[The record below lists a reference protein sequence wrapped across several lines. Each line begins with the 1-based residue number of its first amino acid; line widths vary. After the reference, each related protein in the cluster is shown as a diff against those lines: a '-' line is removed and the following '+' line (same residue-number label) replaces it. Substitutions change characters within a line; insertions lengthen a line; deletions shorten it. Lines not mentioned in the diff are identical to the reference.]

1 MLQEISSTHRSSHHR
16 SKRWFTDSNMDL
28 FIWFEYKVLI
38 CFQLSY
44 NKQQQETSLGWH
56 IETGFTHSLV
66 KATKYHTIQGARAT
80 TLSEGE
86 CGHDAAAI
94 AREFLQAS
102 DQIEVTLADFIF
114 ARLLEVPR
122 RLETHSNLVTVSKNL

>member
-28 FIWFEYKVLI
+28 FIWFENKILV

-44 NKQQQETSLGWH
+44 NKQQQEISLSWH
-56 IETGFTHSLV
+56 IETGFTHNLV
-66 KATKYHTIQGARAT
+66 KSTKYHTIHGASAT

-86 CGHDAAAI
+86 HGLDTASI

-102 DQIEVTLADFIF
+102 DQIEVSLADFIF
-114 ARLLEVPR
+114 ARLIEVPGQ
-122 RLETHSNLVTVSKNL
+122 LETHSNLVTVPKNL